1 MGKWN
6 GPPHEPQYLCGAMA
20 KHNGKPCRQFAM
32 RNQRC
37 HWHGGASKG
46 ANKPHRPIKHGL
58 RTKKSEELNKR
69 INSLI
74 KDSKKLMVELSNP

>member
-6 GPPHEPQYLCGAMA
+6 GPPHEPQYLCGAVA

-32 RNQRC
+32 KNGRC
-37 HWHGGASKG
+37 YWHGGKSTG
-46 ANKPHRPIKHGL
+46 ANNPHRPIKHGL

-74 KDSKKLMVELSNP
+74 KDSKKLMAELVKP